1 MGGPYATSRSSAIG
15 LPPPLSLQARS
26 GKQNRCSFLGPGEAA
41 LGFGQSVLFL
51 TKKPGVVNVG
61 AIGEKGKGLEGLIHR
76 LVKPLQ

>member
-1 MGGPYATSRSSAIG
+1 MGLIYVGNIQQAQQELDAII
-15 LPPPLSLQARS
+15 QARS

-61 AIGEKGKGLEGLIHR
+61 TIGEKGKGLEGLIHR